1 MFWRCKEIWIK
12 LLKRHNHL
20 NKYTNGTTFALSL
33 MDGNENG
40 TNPEISWPQCLRLF
54 GYAIIWSAVVDTW
67 LKWRHDDDNSQQT
80 LVWEWKISGVIPV
93 VS

>member
-1 MFWRCKEIWIK
+1 MEFKIW
-12 LLKRHNHL
+12 ND
-20 NKYTNGTTFALSL
+20 TTPKNFLTSL
-33 MDGNENG
+33 
-40 TNPEISWPQCLRLF
+40 CLRLF

>member
-1 MFWRCKEIWIK
+1 
-12 LLKRHNHL
+12 
-20 NKYTNGTTFALSL
+20 
-33 MDGNENG
+33 MDENENG
-40 TNPEISWPQCLRLF
+40 TNPEISWPHCLRLF